1 MNLGEKIVSLRK
13 KNNLSQEELAE
24 KVEGILSTEKVGVT
38 RQTISKWELEETT
51 PDINQAKKLSKLF
64 NISLDELTNNDIS
77 NILVEKVSNT
87 EKLAGIIIKILKF
100 LGIFILVF
108 IGIIIALIIFF
119 SVGNHHEDNTVTGKI
134 SVNCSLDNEEYL
146 YEVEYNKN
154 YQIIYAGGDAWIMN
168 HIDLEHYEDANQI
181 VAHIEDYFKD
191 HNGSCNVSEEEK

>member
-13 KNNLSQEELAE
+13 KNNLSQEELA
-24 KVEGILSTEKVGVT
+24 EKVGVT

-108 IGIIIALIIFF
+108 IGIALIIFF
-119 SVGNHHEDNTVTGKI
+119 SVRTYHEDNTVTGKI
-134 SVNCSLDNEEYL
+134 SVTCNLDNEEYL

-168 HIDLEHYEDANQI
+168 HVDLDHYEDANQA

-191 HNGSCNVSEEEK
+191 HNGSCSISEEEK

>member
-13 KNNLSQEELAE
+13 KNNLSQEELA
-24 KVEGILSTEKVGVT
+24 EKVGVT

-100 LGIFILVF
+100 LGIFLLVF

-134 SVNCSLDNEEYL
+134 SVNCM
-146 YEVEYNKN
+146 KN
-154 YQIIYAGGDAWIMN
+154 IYM
-168 HIDLEHYEDANQI
+168 
-181 VAHIEDYFKD
+181 K
-191 HNGSCNVSEEEK
+191 